1 PLDGRDALWLDMSA
15 GPGGKARHL
24 YGLARSAGARLVAAD
39 VHPHRAAL
47 VAEALAR
54 TSNPVT
60 PPADPGSTGEE
71 GRFPAAFRRTADGN
85 LPLRPGASIIVPGA
99 SVIAADGTRP
109 PWSDGG
115 FDRVLVDVPCSGLGA
130 LRRRP
135 EARWRKSESDL
146 PALAA
151 LQ

>member
-39 VHPHRAAL
+39 AHPHRAAL

-54 TSNPVT
+54 TSHPGILS
-60 PPADPGSTGEE
+60 ADPGSTGEE

-85 LPLRPGASIIVPGA
+85 LPLRPGASVIVPGA
-99 SVIAADGTRP
+99 SAIAADGTHP
-109 PWSDGG
+109 PWSD
-115 FDRVLVDVPCSGLGA
+115 
-130 LRRRP
+130 RP
-135 EARWRKSESDL
+135 FTRDHV
-146 PALAA
+146 
-151 LQ
+151 